1 MAVYETT
8 GTVVQPAM
16 GAGAV
21 PTPKTTTP
29 TSTQNIAQQS
39 QQVQNPVPAS
49 PSSLYNIGVRQALN
63 GMGVDNNRIGYTNG
77 YVTIDG
83 QNIIRPQVNAG
94 GNTYTSQGNLNS
106 IQGQVNQLNQSNS
119 IMNRVTNPQDTVN
132 PFDTRISDVLTQLTQ
147 GINNPASYDPY
158 SSAEYA
164 AYQAQAQRQAQ
175 QGIRTAQ
182 ESLGASGLGRSS
194 ILSDRAQGIQN
205 DANEYMQLQVI
216 PQLIAANQAAEQQKL
231 GNLSN
236 LMGLMSN
243 QQATY
248 DTRDQNNFNNS
259 FNVLGYLADQN
270 QLKLDNSRADA
281 GLTGNY
287 LTPEAR
293 ELMNSLL
300 GLKQQAETKGIT
312 KDARAGL
319 SSQADGIRDQLS
331 MLGVDTSQLGANT
344 SYANASKSGVGRT
357 IQGQALDQQIQGQQ
371 FDQGMQTRQQDFV
384 EKQTGVENNFRSEEN
399 AFRAEQFAYSKARDA
414 VADSQWNATFQY
426 NMEQGGLDYALRVL
440 KQQDDSTYQKAMLAI
455 NQDENSRAWLGLGS
469 AQPAEYNGMNANQV
483 LSALQSQ
490 YIDPTTE
497 KYAAPKDAAT
507 REQIYQQVAGYGL
520 PQGQDDQVM
529 LSMGLTTKEIQEF
542 DKKYIQPSAGTGAAS
557 AGK

>member
-8 GTVVQPAM
+8 GTVVQPGAT
-16 GAGAV
+16 GAGSVAS
-21 PTPKTTTP
+21 PKSTSP
-29 TSTQNIAQQS
+29 TSTQNIVQQS

-83 QNIIRPQVNAG
+83 QNVIRPQVNAG

-119 IMNRVTNPQDTVN
+119 IMNRVTNPQATVN

-147 GINNPASYDPY
+147 GINNPAAYDPY

-164 AYQAQAQRQAQ
+164 AYEAQAQRQAQ

-270 QLKLDNSRADA
+270 QLKLDNARADA

-384 EKQTGVENNFRSEEN
+384 EGQQGIDNQ
-399 AFRAEQFAYSKARDA
+399 FRAEQFAYAKARDA
-414 VADSQWNATFQY
+414 VADSQWGAQFQQNADQFGM
-426 NMEQGGLDYALRVL
+426 NYAMDELRR
-440 KQQDDSTYQKAMLAI
+440 QDENAYRNAMTAI
-455 NQDENSRAWLGLGS
+455 SQDENSRAWLGLGNT
-469 AQPAEYNGMNANQV
+469 QPAEYSGMSAKDV
-483 LSALQSQ
+483 LSTLQSQ
-490 YIDPTTE
+490 YTDPTTNTFT
-497 KYAAPKDAAT
+497 APKDYAAK
-507 REQIYQQVAGYGL
+507 EQLYQQIASYGL
-520 PQGQDDQVM
+520 PIGQDDQVM
-529 LSMGLTTKEIQEF
+529 LSMGLTKKEIDAF
-542 DKKYIQPSAGTGAAS
+542 DKKVAEENAKKSSPVGAVS

>member
-8 GTVVQPAM
+8 GTVLQPGAT

-83 QNIIRPQVNAG
+83 QNVIRPQVNAG

-119 IMNRVTNPQDTVN
+119 IMNRVTNPQATVN

-147 GINNPASYDPY
+147 GINNPAAYDPY

-164 AYQAQAQRQAQ
+164 AYEAQAQRQAQ

-259 FNVLGYLADQN
+259 FNALGYLADQN
-270 QLKLDNSRADA
+270 QLKLDNARADA

-319 SSQADGIRDQLS
+319 SKQADGIRDQLS
-331 MLGVDTSQLGANT
+331 VLGVDTSQLGANT

-384 EKQTGVENNFRSEEN
+384 EKQTGVENNFRSEDN
-399 AFRAEQFAYSKARDA
+399 AFRSEQFAYSKARDA
-414 VADSQWNATFQY
+414 VADSQWGAQFQQNADQF
-426 NMEQGGLDYALRVL
+426 GLNYALQQL
-440 KQQDDSTYQKAMLAI
+440 QQQDDSLYKQAMLGI
-455 NQDENSRAWLGLGS
+455 SQDENSRAWLGLQNTQPTEYSGMS
-469 AQPAEYNGMNANQV
+469 AKDV
-483 LSALQSQ
+483 LSTLQSQ
-490 YIDPTTE
+490 YTDPTTGTFTI
-497 KYAAPKDAAT
+497 PKDSAT
-507 REQIYQQVAGYGL
+507 KDQLYQQIASYGL
-520 PQGQDDQVM
+520 PIGQDDQVM
-529 LSMGLTTKEIQEF
+529 LSMGLTAKEIQEF
-542 DKKYIQPSAGTGAAS
+542 DKKYGNSGN
-557 AGK
+557 